1 VTADQFKPLALI
13 IAITLAS
20 GIADAQ
26 GFLHASKIWQEGK
39 LVWDQLAKSAL
50 GFSAGIGSHW
60 LSLRYMRELGV
71 VAPEIQTLTWFAVT
85 LIGVALLSGKIFK
98 WPLVDQ
104 AVALAVLVGV
114 GFLLV
119 RRGE

>member
-1 VTADQFKPLALI
+1 MTAEQIKPLALI
-13 IAITLAS
+13 IVVTLFS

-26 GFLHASKIWQEGK
+26 GFLHASKIWQDGK

-50 GFSAGIGSHW
+50 GFSAGIGSYW

-71 VAPEIQTLTWFAVT
+71 VAPEIQTLTWFAVS
-85 LIGVALLSGKIFK
+85 LIGVALLSGKFFK